1 MIEIILLVSSVL
13 FIFALKLFGRPST
26 AHRAN
31 TFAMLAMA
39 LAVFSAF
46 NFDFSNYDS
55 AFYITIV
62 VSGILGALI
71 SKRVQMT
78 QMPELVGLFNGVGGG
93 ASGAIAYVE
102 LSKSTLPLSD
112 YFVAIFSMVIGM
124 FTFSGSVVAVLKL
137 RGKLN
142 GDYSTIATIFTA
154 FLPPLLLLPGI
165 WDTLI
170 LERWGINI
178 LILEYFIL
186 LSIIGGI
193 VRVAVI
199 GGADM
204 PVVIAFLNSLS
215 GIAAMSAGFIVNSI
229 ILIIAGALVG
239 ASGIILTLL
248 MCSAMNRTIL
258 QVLKG
263 GFGTST
269 VNNEYEKDPIST
281 SPEDVAIQLSYAESV
296 VIVPGY
302 GMAVAQAQ
310 AAVKELT
317 NTLKEKSIEVKFA
330 IHPVAGRMP
339 GHMNVLLAEVD
350 IDFEDMYTLED
361 INSEFSSTDV
371 VIVLGANDVVNPLA
385 RTDENSPIYGMPILD
400 VDLAKQVIV
409 IKRSMS
415 PGYAGIANP
424 LFIND
429 NAKMLFADA
438 KEGLE
443 NIIKSFEL
451 V

>member
-46 NFDFSNYDS
+46 NYDFSKYDS

-62 VSGILGALI
+62 VSGLLGVLI

-78 QMPELVGLFNGVGGG
+78 QMPELVGLFNGFGGG

-102 LSKSTLPLSD
+102 LSNNSLVMSD
-112 YFVAIFSMVIGM
+112 FFVAIFSMVIGV
-124 FTFSGSVVAVLKL
+124 FTFSGSIIAVLKL

-142 GDYSTIATIFTA
+142 NVNTTIANIFSA
-154 FLPPLLLLPGI
+154 FLPPLILLPAI
-165 WDTLI
+165 WEEMEI
-170 LERWGINI
+170 LS
-178 LILEYFIL
+178 LEYFML
-186 LSIIGGI
+186 LSLVAGII
-193 VRVAVI
+193 RVAVI

-229 ILIIAGALVG
+229 ILIVAGALVG

-248 MCSAMNRTIL
+248 MCAAMNRTL
-258 QVLKG
+258 LDVLKG
-263 GFGTST
+263 GFGSTS

-281 SPEDVAIQLSYAESV
+281 SHEDVAIQLSYAESV

-317 NTLKEKSIEVKFA
+317 NTLKDKNIEVKFA

-350 IDFEDMYTLED
+350 IDYEDMFTLED

-385 RTDENSPIYGMPILD
+385 RTDEDSPIYGMPILD

-424 LFIND
+424 LFVND

>member
-46 NFDFSNYDS
+46 NYDFSKYDS

-62 VSGILGALI
+62 VSGLLGVLI

-78 QMPELVGLFNGVGGG
+78 QMPELVGLFNGFGGG

-102 LSKSTLPLSD
+102 LSNNSLVMSD
-112 YFVAIFSMVIGM
+112 FFVAIFSMVIGV
-124 FTFSGSVVAVLKL
+124 FTFSGSIIAVLKL

-142 GDYSTIATIFTA
+142 NVNTTIANIFSA
-154 FLPPLLLLPGI
+154 FLPPLILLPAI
-165 WDTLI
+165 WEEMEI
-170 LERWGINI
+170 LS
-178 LILEYFIL
+178 LEYFML
-186 LSIIGGI
+186 LSLVAGII
-193 VRVAVI
+193 RVAVI

-229 ILIIAGALVG
+229 ILIVAGALVG

-248 MCSAMNRTIL
+248 MCAAMNRTL
-258 QVLKG
+258 LDVLKG
-263 GFGTST
+263 GFGGTT
-269 VNNEYEKDPIST
+269 INNEYDKDPIST
-281 SPEDVAIQLSYAESV
+281 SHEDVAIQLSYAESV

-317 NTLKEKSIEVKFA
+317 NTLKDKNIEVKFA

-350 IDFEDMYTLED
+350 IDYEDMFTLED

-385 RTDENSPIYGMPILD
+385 RTDEDSPIYGMPILD

-415 PGYAGIANP
+415 PG
-424 LFIND
+424 
-429 NAKMLFADA
+429 
-438 KEGLE
+438 
-443 NIIKSFEL
+443 
-451 V
+451 

>member
-46 NFDFSNYDS
+46 NFDFSKYDS

-62 VSGILGALI
+62 VSGLLGVLI

-78 QMPELVGLFNGVGGG
+78 QMPELVGLFNGFGGG

-102 LSKSTLPLSD
+102 LSGNSLPLSD
-112 YFVAIFSMVIGM
+112 VFVAIFSMVIGI
-124 FTFSGSVVAVLKL
+124 FTFSGSLVAVMKL

-142 GDYSTIATIFTA
+142 NFNKKLADIFSV
-154 FLPPLLLLPGI
+154 FLPTIIVFPAVLEMDDLLMEFIILVS
-165 WDTLI
+165 LI
-170 LERWGINI
+170 AG
-178 LILEYFIL
+178 LI
-186 LSIIGGI
+186 
-193 VRVAVI
+193 RVAVI

-229 ILIIAGALVG
+229 ILIVAGALVG

-248 MCSAMNRTIL
+248 MCAAMNRTL
-258 QVLKG
+258 LDVLKG
-263 GFGTST
+263 GFGSTSI
-269 VNNEYEKDPIST
+269 NNEYEKDPIST

-317 NTLKEKSIEVKFA
+317 NTLKDKNIEVKFA

-339 GHMNVLLAEVD
+339 GHMNVLLAEAQIPYD
-350 IDFEDMYTLED
+350 IVYEMDEVNGDFENIDLS
-361 INSEFSSTDV
+361 I
-371 VIVLGANDVVNPLA
+371 VIGANDIVNPSALE
-385 RTDENSPIYGMPILD
+385 DPNSPIAGMP
-400 VDLAKQVIV
+400 VIECWKGTHTV
-409 IKRSMS
+409 VLKRGMS
-415 PGYAGIANP
+415 TGYAGVENP
-424 LFIND
+424 LFFKGNT
-429 NAKMLFADA
+429 KMLFGDA
-438 KEGLE
+438 KESLL
-443 NIIKSFEL
+443 KVL
-451 V
+451 

>member
-46 NFDFSNYDS
+46 NFDFSNYDP

-62 VSGILGALI
+62 VSGLLGVLI

-78 QMPELVGLFNGVGGG
+78 QMPELVGLFNGFGGG

-112 YFVAIFSMVIGM
+112 YFVAIFSMVIGV
-124 FTFSGSVVAVLKL
+124 FTFSGSIIAVLKL

-142 GDYSTIATIFTA
+142 NVNTTIANIFSA
-154 FLPPLLLLPGI
+154 FLPPLILLPAI
-165 WDTLI
+165 WEEMEI
-170 LERWGINI
+170 LS
-178 LILEYFIL
+178 LEYFML
-186 LSIIGGI
+186 LSLIAGII
-193 VRVAVI
+193 RVALI

-229 ILIIAGALVG
+229 ILIVAGALVG

-248 MCSAMNRTIL
+248 MCAAMNRTL
-258 QVLKG
+258 LDVLKG
-263 GFGTST
+263 GFGGAAI
-269 VNNEYEKDPIST
+269 NNEYDKDPIST

-317 NTLKEKSIEVKFA
+317 NTLKDKNIEVKFA

-350 IDFEDMYTLED
+350 IDYEDMFTLED

>member
-46 NFDFSNYDS
+46 NFDFSKYDS

-62 VSGILGALI
+62 VSGLLGVLI

-78 QMPELVGLFNGVGGG
+78 QMPELVGLFNGFGGG

-102 LSKSTLPLSD
+102 LSKSTLPLSE

-142 GDYSTIATIFTA
+142 NVNTTIANIFSA
-154 FLPPLLLLPGI
+154 FLPPLILLPAI
-165 WDTLI
+165 WESEI
-170 LERWGINI
+170 LS
-178 LILEYFIL
+178 LEYFML
-186 LSIIGGI
+186 LSLIAGII
-193 VRVAVI
+193 RVAVI

-248 MCSAMNRTIL
+248 MCAAMNRTL
-258 QVLKG
+258 LDVLKG
-263 GFGTST
+263 GFGSKSI
-269 VNNEYEKDPIST
+269 NNEYEKDPIST

-317 NTLKEKSIEVKFA
+317 NTLKDKNIEVKFA

-350 IDFEDMYTLED
+350 IDYEDMFTLED

-385 RTDENSPIYGMPILD
+385 RTDEDSPIYGMPILD

-424 LFIND
+424 LFVND

>member
-46 NFDFSNYDS
+46 NFDFSNYDP

-62 VSGILGALI
+62 VSGLLGVLI

-78 QMPELVGLFNGVGGG
+78 QMPELVGLFNGFGGG

-112 YFVAIFSMVIGM
+112 YFVAIFSMVIGV
-124 FTFSGSVVAVLKL
+124 FTFSGSIIAVLKL

-142 GDYSTIATIFTA
+142 NVNTTIANIFSA
-154 FLPPLLLLPGI
+154 FLPPLILLPAI
-165 WDTLI
+165 WEEMEI
-170 LERWGINI
+170 LS
-178 LILEYFIL
+178 LEYFML
-186 LSIIGGI
+186 LSLIAGII
-193 VRVAVI
+193 RVAVI

-229 ILIIAGALVG
+229 ILIVAGALVG

-248 MCSAMNRTIL
+248 MCAAMNRTL
-258 QVLKG
+258 LDVLKG
-263 GFGTST
+263 GFGGAAI
-269 VNNEYEKDPIST
+269 NNEYEKDPIST

-317 NTLKEKSIEVKFA
+317 NTLKDKNIEVKFA

-350 IDFEDMYTLED
+350 IDYEDMYTLED

-385 RTDENSPIYGMPILD
+385 RTDEDSPIYGMPILD

-443 NIIKSFEL
+443 KIIKSFEL
-451 V
+451 I